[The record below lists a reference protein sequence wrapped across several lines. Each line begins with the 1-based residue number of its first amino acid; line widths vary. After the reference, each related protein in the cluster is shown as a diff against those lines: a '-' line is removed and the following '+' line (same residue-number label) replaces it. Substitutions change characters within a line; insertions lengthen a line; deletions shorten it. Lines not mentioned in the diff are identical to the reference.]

1 VGGRGRCGEVFVWK
15 EFFCEELL
23 FSVEILGDF
32 WKRELV
38 ATVAQIMRGA
48 IE

>member
-1 VGGRGRCGEVFVWK
+1 MGGRGRCGEVFVWK
-15 EFFCEELL
+15 EFFGEELL